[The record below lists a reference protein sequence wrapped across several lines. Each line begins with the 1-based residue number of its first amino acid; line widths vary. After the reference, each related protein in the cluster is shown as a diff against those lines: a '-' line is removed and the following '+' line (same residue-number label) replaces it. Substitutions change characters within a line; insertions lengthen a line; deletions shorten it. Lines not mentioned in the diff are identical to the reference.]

1 MAEQSR
7 AEQSRAEQSRAEQS
21 RAEQSSNIFVYNNT
35 VKNKA
40 REAITL
46 C

>member
-1 MAEQSR
+1 M
-7 AEQSRAEQSRAEQS
+7 AEQS
-21 RAEQSSNIFVYNNT
+21 RAEQSSNIFIYNNT

-40 REAITL
+40 SEAITL

>member
-1 MAEQSR
+1 M

-21 RAEQSSNIFVYNNT
+21 RAEQSSNIFVYNNKFENT
-35 VKNKA
+35 A
-40 REAITL
+40 REVITL